1 MPENIISV
9 RLETK
14 NQKVREDLE
23 GVISAMEGFHL
34 QKSDASLPC
43 DLLILEIGD
52 GDINKAFQI
61 IHSIQTSGNVREIF
75 LTPPRLEPELLIHAL
90 RAGARE
96 FFPQPIKRDEV
107 KNALLKFK
115 ERKESVKV
123 SVEKKKRGKIINIIG
138 SKGGVGTTTIAV
150 NLATSLIETKGS
162 PSVALIDMNLLFG
175 EIPIF
180 LNVESAF
187 NWGEI
192 SRNIS
197 RLDSTYLMSILSRHH
212 SGVYVLPS
220 PTGLDGV
227 NVATPVIIEKLL
239 GMMRSEFDFIVI
251 DGGKSLDD
259 ISLKILE
266 MSDTVLLVAI
276 LSLPCL
282 SNLKRL
288 LWTFQR
294 LGYPGKEKIQIIIS
308 RYHKKS
314 LISLKDAEESI
325 KQKISWLVP
334 NDYLTTMSALNQGKI
349 LSSVAQGAEIT
360 KNLKELALTFLEKG
374 EKGENRA
381 LFYPPPHPFPL
392 PEGEREIIK
401 LFSRKYLLKE
411 R

>member
-1 MPENIISV
+1 MPESAISV
-9 RLETK
+9 RLDIK
-14 NQKVREDLE
+14 NQKVREDLN
-23 GVISAMEGFHL
+23 GIISAIEGFSL
-34 QKSDASLPC
+34 QKSDASLSC

-52 GDINKAFQI
+52 GDLTKEFQV

-75 LTPPRLEPELLIHAL
+75 LTSSRLEPELLIQAL
-90 RAGARE
+90 RAGAKE
-96 FFPQPIKRDEV
+96 FFPQPIKKEEV
-107 KNALLKFK
+107 MEALLKFK
-115 ERKESVKV
+115 AQGESLKLS
-123 SVEKKKRGKIINIIG
+123 SVKKKRGKIINIIG

-192 SRNIS
+192 ARNIS
-197 RLDSTYLMSILSRHH
+197 RLDSTYLMSILSKHH

-227 NVATPVIIEKLL
+227 NVATPEIIGRLL
-239 GMMRSEFDFIVI
+239 SLMRNVFDFIVI
-251 DGGKSLDD
+251 DGGQSLDD

-294 LGYPGKEKIQIIIS
+294 LGYPEKEKIKIIIS

-334 NDYLTTMSALNQGKI
+334 NDYLTTMSAINQGKI
-349 LSSVAQGAEIT
+349 LSSVANGVEIT
-360 KNLKELALTFLEKG
+360 KNLRELALTFLEKG
-374 EKGENRA
+374 EKGKNRL
-381 LFYPPPHPFPL
+381 LFETF
-392 PEGEREIIK
+392 R
-401 LFSRKYLLKE
+401 
-411 R
+411 

>member
-1 MPENIISV
+1 MPESAVSV
-9 RLETK
+9 RLDIK

-23 GVISAMEGFHL
+23 GVISAMGGFSL
-34 QKSDASLPC
+34 QKSDAPMSC
-43 DLLILEIGD
+43 DILILEIGN
-52 GDINKAFQI
+52 GDLIKEFQV
-61 IHSIQTSGNVREIF
+61 IHSIQTSGNVSEIF
-75 LTPPRLEPELLIHAL
+75 LTSSHLEPDLLIHAL
-90 RAGARE
+90 RAGAKE

-192 SRNIS
+192 ARNIS

-227 NVATPVIIEKLL
+227 NVATPEIIGRLL
-239 GMMRSEFDFIVI
+239 SLMRNVFDFIVI
-251 DGGKSLDD
+251 DGGQSLDD

-294 LGYPGKEKIQIIIS
+294 LGYPEKEKIKIIIS

-334 NDYLTTMSALNQGKI
+334 NDYLTTMSAINQGKI
-349 LSSVAQGAEIT
+349 LSSVANSVEIT
-360 KNLKELALTFLEKG
+360 KNLRELASTFLEKG
-374 EKGENRA
+374 EKGKNRL
-381 LFYPPPHPFPL
+381 LFETF
-392 PEGEREIIK
+392 R
-401 LFSRKYLLKE
+401 
-411 R
+411 